1 MASITLSNCKD
12 GDERTYPVVVLRGS
26 AQGNTVSA
34 INESLRSKTKP
45 CEVPLVRGSFKV
57 LVELLPGENK
67 IKLKAKSSELKLV
80 LRYCPLPTVY
90 KVNPIYLTA
99 DTGETWYLTQFAND
113 RQDYRNKFDV
123 AVKLLQ
129 TFTAEQMHA
138 AGHGYKTFS
147 VAYDSSGV
155 APIHVLNM
163 ECSAE
168 SLRALSEDD
177 LYMKC
182 LQRVSRAFPDQR
194 EKNLAIMAFT
204 GYDPV
209 KQKPLAHTALGGP
222 SLALFSC
229 NGMCSWPADI
239 PNVAAA
245 FNNTTPVDVGKIWN
259 DTNNR
264 SRLWAL
270 ASTTIGVTLH
280 ELGHSFGLGHYD
292 DPFSIMSR
300 GFDYFNRHFV
310 STEPSSSGKVTDLLP
325 GDNAAR
331 WNAEAAA
338 LLSLSPWFQAVQVED
353 SIERNGGAFTV
364 ANVDKDTERRY
375 PVIVIRGTAANG
387 TLVKAFRGCGNDGA
401 GSGIANATANANANA
416 NATGRVDANADG
428 NGTRVNEI
436 VAQTTAYEGKYK
448 LVVPLVVGANEMMI
462 AAGTT
467 SIERTI
473 YYEPLKNTHKVKL
486 VYFVGADGD
495 TRYLTQFDDDK
506 QNFADRLR
514 VAGRLVQTF
523 SAEAMN
529 QAGFGYRT
537 FTLDADENDKP
548 VVEVVRCEES
558 SDVLRQLGGGELF
571 EKLQSLLDDQFPG
584 DHLRFIGIMGFTNYD
599 AESQSPHGHTAIGAG
614 RLSLFSSV
622 GLCSWPDSVDQ
633 VTSAFT
639 DNREV
644 ERTRIFDD
652 SSGRGRLWALAST
665 TIGVTLHLLCKTWGL
680 EGVGYDPFSI
690 MSRGFDFFSRHFVVL
705 EPVAGHPSGM
715 VVVDSNS
722 VRFDAESAK
731 QIKECAWF
739 QLD

>member
-12 GDERTYPVVVLRGS
+12 GDERSYPVIVLRGS

-45 CEVPLVRGSFKV
+45 YEVPLVRGSFKV
-57 LVELLPGENK
+57 LVELQPGENK
-67 IKLKAKSSELKLV
+67 IKLKAKWSELKFV

-99 DTGETWYLTQFAND
+99 DTGETKYLTQLAND

-163 ECSAE
+163 ECSAD
-168 SLRALSEDD
+168 SLRVLSEDD
-177 LYMKC
+177 LYVKC
-182 LQRVSRAFPDQR
+182 LQRVSREFPDQR

-209 KQKPLAHTALGGP
+209 AQKPLGHTALGGS

-229 NGMCSWPADI
+229 NGMCSWPSDI

-245 FNNTTPVDVGKIWN
+245 FNNTTQVDIGKIWN

-310 STEPSSSGKVTDLLP
+310 STEPSASGKVSDLLP
-325 GDNAAR
+325 GDNSAR
-331 WNAEAAA
+331 WNAEAAS

-353 SIERNGGAFTV
+353 SIEQNGGAFTV
-364 ANVDKDTERRY
+364 ANVDDDAERRY
-375 PVIVIRGTAANG
+375 PVIVIRGSAASG
-387 TLVKAFRGCGNDGA
+387 TLVKAFWGRKSDGDSDGGA
-401 GSGIANATANANANA
+401 GSG
-416 NATGRVDANADG
+416 
-428 NGTRVNEI
+428 NGSRANEI
-436 VAQTTAYEGKYK
+436 VAQTTAYQGKYK
-448 LVVPLVVGANEMMI
+448 LVVPLAVGANELAI
-462 AAGTT
+462 AAGAA
-467 SIERTI
+467 SIERTV
-473 YYEPLKNTHKVKL
+473 YYKPLKNTHKVRL

-495 TRYLTQFDDDK
+495 TRYLTQFDDDR
-506 QNFADRLR
+506 QNFAERLR
-514 VAGRLVQTF
+514 VAGRLAQTF
-523 SAEAMN
+523 CAEAMN

-537 FTLDADENDKP
+537 FTLDADEDDKP
-548 VVEVVRCEES
+548 IVEVVRCEES
-558 SDVLRQLGGGELF
+558 SDMLRQLGGGELF
-571 EKLQSLLDDQFPG
+571 EKLQSLLDAQFPG

-622 GLCSWPDSVDQ
+622 GLCSWPDSVDR

-652 SSGRGRLWALAST
+652 SSGRGHLWALAST

-680 EGVGYDPFSI
+680 EGLGYDPFSI

-705 EPVAGHPSGM
+705 EPAIGHPNGM

-722 VRFDAESAK
+722 VRFDAASAK
-731 QIKECAWF
+731 HINECAWF
-739 QLD
+739 QSD